1 MEGRHLPAV
10 VAAVLTLAVVGGVGL
25 LGGSDDGETA
35 TGPSTSA
42 STTTDE
48 PRSTTTTAD
57 APTTTEPTS
66 TSTGVTTT
74 SGPASTSSTTTR
86 PTTPRPTPTTARP
99 TTTTA
104 PETTTTVPRPPFF
117 EIAAGPTTP
126 IPGCGGSTSVTIR
139 NGGQQIGVFGLEP
152 SREWVEITAPQL
164 TLAPGGETIATISV
178 PDHNGPDS
186 FSVRITNRTT
196 GEIDGSFAVGL
207 EAEDG
212 LDLNCQPR

>member
-10 VAAVLTLAVVGGVGL
+10 VAAVLTLVVVGGVGL

-42 STTTDE
+42 STTTTTDDE

-86 PTTPRPTPTTARP
+86 PTPTTARP

-104 PETTTTVPRPPFF
+104 PETTTTAPRPPFF